1 MQTYDKLLK
10 TIYGPKRGRLSWVA
24 SLAIALI
31 GVAVVAVRA
40 DDITGTIAKA
50 KPPSKQDGTLA
61 HPYADA
67 NQCPSSTDIVIWPE
81 EWHPIP
87 SIPREFSVCFV
98 GGQSKNNNIGPDL
111 EVHDR

>member
-40 DDITGTIAKA
+40 DNISVPISKCTTGKPWASPATKA
-50 KPPSKQDGTLA
+50 ATSASRPTE
-61 HPYADA
+61 
-67 NQCPSSTDIVIWPE
+67 STASW
-81 EWHPIP
+81 
-87 SIPREFSVCFV
+87 
-98 GGQSKNNNIGPDL
+98 
-111 EVHDR
+111 